1 MALPKALFVLNEGSY
16 SLIYGPKE
24 RAAIDEMVEIY
35 ALPQTAASVKENP
48 SLLADAKVI
57 FSGWG
62 APKMDAEFLAAA
74 PNLKAVF
81 YGAGSVKGMVTD
93 DLWNRGIVVTSS
105 WGANAI
111 PVIEYTLSQIL
122 FSLKHGWQFALTIKR
137 DGKYPRKDP
146 VPGAYGSTV
155 ALISLGMIGRGVC
168 EHLKR
173 FDVNVIAYDPFIDPQ
188 AAAELGVE
196 LVSLD
201 EAFAR
206 ADVVSLHTPWLKE
219 TEKMIKGEHFRAMK
233 EGATFIN
240 TARGAVVDEPAM
252 IEALTARPDL
262 FALLDVTYP
271 EPPAPGSPL
280 YTLPNV
286 IVTPHIAGSMNNE
299 CRRMG
304 QYAVDECRRYLNG
317 EPLQWQ
323 VTRELAAKLA

>member
-1 MALPKALFVLNEGSY
+1 MAKPKALFVLNEGSY

-24 RAAIDEMVEIY
+24 RAAIDEMVDVY
-35 ALPQTAASVKENP
+35 ALPQTVASVKENP
-48 SLLADAKVI
+48 SILSDVEII

-62 APKMDAEFLAAA
+62 APKMDAEFLAQA
-74 PNLKAVF
+74 PNLIAVF
-81 YGAGSVKGMVTD
+81 YGAGSVKGLVTEA
-93 DLWNRGIVVTSS
+93 LWERGVVVTSS

-111 PVIEYTLSQIL
+111 PVVEYTLSQIL
-122 FSLKHGWQFALTIKR
+122 FSLKHGWHFAMTTKR
-137 DGKYPRKDP
+137 DGKYPPKKT

-155 ALISLGMIGRGVC
+155 AIISLGMIGRGVC

-173 FDVNVIAYDPFIDPQ
+173 FDLEVIAYDPFIDAQ
-188 AAAELGVE
+188 TATDLGAELVP
-196 LVSLD
+196 LA

-219 TEKMIKGEHFRAMK
+219 TENMITGEHFRAMK

-252 IEALTARPDL
+252 VEVLAERPDL

-271 EPPAPGSPL
+271 EPPKPESPL

-286 IVTPHIAGSMNNE
+286 VLTPHIAGSMHGE

-304 QYAVDECRRYLNG
+304 QFALDQCRCYLNG
-317 EPLQWQ
+317 EPMQWQ

>member
-1 MALPKALFVLNEGSY
+1 MPKPRALFILNEGSY
-16 SLIYGPKE
+16 SSIYGPKE
-24 RAAIDEMVEIY
+24 RAAIDELVDIY

-48 SLLADAKVI
+48 TLLKDIEII

-62 APKMDAEFLAAA
+62 APRIDAEFLAAA

-81 YGAGSVKGMVTD
+81 YGAGSVKGLITDEFWERGVT
-93 DLWNRGIVVTSS
+93 LTSS

-111 PVIEYTLSQIL
+111 PVIEYTLAQVL
-122 FSLKHGWQFALTIKR
+122 FSLKYGWHYALTIKR
-137 DGKYPRKDP
+137 DGKYPRKQT

-155 ALISLGMIGRGVC
+155 AVISLGMIGRGVC

-173 FDVNVIAYDPFIDPQ
+173 FDVDVIAYDPFADEKT
-188 AAAELGVE
+188 AADLGVT
-196 LVSLD
+196 LVSLAK
-201 EAFAR
+201 AFALG
-206 ADVVSLHTPWLKE
+206 DVVTLHTPWLKE
-219 TEKMIKGEHFRAMK
+219 TENMIQGAHFRAMK

-252 IEALTARPDL
+252 IEALQERPDI

-271 EPPAPGSPL
+271 EPPKPESPL
-280 YTLPNV
+280 YTMPNV
-286 IVTPHIAGSMNNE
+286 ILTPHIAGSMSNE

-304 QYAVDECRRYLNG
+304 QYAIDECRRYLNG

-323 VTRELAAKLA
+323 VTKELAAKLA

>member
-1 MALPKALFVLNEGSY
+1 MARPKALFILNENSY
-16 SLIYGPKE
+16 PMIYGPE
-24 RAAIDEMVEIY
+24 QRAAIDGLVEVC
-35 ALPQTAASVKENP
+35 APPQTAAAVKADP
-48 SLLADAKVI
+48 ALLAEARII

-62 APKMDAEFLAAA
+62 APKMDGEFLAAA
-74 PNLKAVF
+74 GKLEAVF

-93 DLWNRGIVVTSS
+93 ELWERGIVVTSS

-111 PVIEYTLSQIL
+111 PVIEYTLAQIL

-155 ALISLGMIGRGVC
+155 AIISLGMIGRGVC

-173 FDVNVIAYDPFIDPQ
+173 FDVKVIAYDPFADART
-188 AAAELGVE
+188 AAALGVE

-219 TEKMIKGEHFRAMK
+219 TEKMITGAHIRSMQP
-233 EGATFIN
+233 GATFIN

-252 IEALTARPDL
+252 VEALAERPDL

-286 IVTPHIAGSMNNE
+286 ILTPHIAGSMNNE

-304 QYAVDECRRYLNG
+304 QYAVDECRRYLAG

>member
-48 SLLADAKVI
+48 SLLADVKVI

-188 AAAELGVE
+188 AAADLGVE

-252 IEALTARPDL
+252 IEVLAARPDL

-271 EPPAPGSPL
+271 EPPAPDSPL

-286 IVTPHIAGSMNNE
+286 ILTPHIAGSMNNE

>member
-1 MALPKALFVLNEGSY
+1 MAKPKALFVLNEGSY

-24 RAAIDEMVEIY
+24 RAAIDEMVDVY
-35 ALPQTAASVKENP
+35 ALPQTVASVQENP
-48 SLLADAKVI
+48 SILSDVEII

-62 APKMDAEFLAAA
+62 APKMNAEFLAQA

-81 YGAGSVKGMVTD
+81 YGAGSVKGMVTEA
-93 DLWNRGIVVTSS
+93 LWERGVVVTSS
-105 WGANAI
+105 WGANAV
-111 PVIEYTLSQIL
+111 PVVEYTLSQIL
-122 FSLKHGWQFALTIKR
+122 FSLKHGWHFAMTTKR
-137 DGKYPRKDP
+137 DGKYPPKKT

-155 ALISLGMIGRGVC
+155 AIISLGMIGRGVC

-173 FDVNVIAYDPFIDPQ
+173 FDLEVIAYDPFIDAQ
-188 AAAELGVE
+188 TATDLGVE
-196 LVSLD
+196 LVSLAD
-201 EAFAR
+201 AFAR

-219 TEKMIKGEHFRAMK
+219 TENMITGEHFQAMK

-252 IEALTARPDL
+252 VKVLAERPDL

-271 EPPAPGSPL
+271 EPPKPESPL

-286 IVTPHIAGSMNNE
+286 VLTPHIAGSMHGE

-304 QYAVDECRRYLNG
+304 QFALDQCRCYLKG
-317 EPLQWQ
+317 EPMQWQ

>member
-1 MALPKALFVLNEGSY
+1 MAKPKALFVLNEGSY

-35 ALPQTAASVKENP
+35 ALPQTAASVKEDP
-48 SLLADAKVI
+48 AILADAEI
-57 FSGWG
+57 LFSGWG

-74 PNLKAVF
+74 PKLKAVF

-93 DLWNRGIVVTSS
+93 ALWERGIVVTSS

-111 PVIEYTLSQIL
+111 PVIEYTLAQIL
-122 FSLKHGWQFALTIKR
+122 FSLKRGWSFALTIKR

-155 ALISLGMIGRGVC
+155 AIISLGMIGRGVC

-173 FDVNVIAYDPFIDPQ
+173 FDVDVIAYDPFIAP
-188 AAAELGVE
+188 ATASELGVE
-196 LVSLD
+196 LVSLED
-201 EAFAR
+201 AFAR

-219 TEKMIKGEHFRAMK
+219 TENMIRGEHFRAMK
-233 EGATFIN
+233 QGATFLN

-252 IEALTARPDL
+252 IEALTERPDL
-262 FALLDVTYP
+262 FAVLDVTYP
-271 EPPAPGSPL
+271 EPPRPESPL

-286 IVTPHIAGSMNNE
+286 ILTPHIAGSMNNE

-304 QYAVDECRRYLNG
+304 QYAVDQCRCYLDG
-317 EPLQWQ
+317 QPMQWQ

>member
-1 MALPKALFVLNEGSY
+1 MAQPKALFILNEGSY
-16 SLIYGPKE
+16 SQIYGPKE
-24 RAAIDEMVEIY
+24 RAAIDELVEIY
-35 ALPQTAASVKENP
+35 ALPQTVASVKENP
-48 SLLADAKVI
+48 SILADAKII

-74 PNLKAVF
+74 RSLEAVF

-93 DLWNRGIVVTSS
+93 ELWERGIIVTSS

-173 FDVNVIAYDPFIDPQ
+173 FDVNVIAYDPFIDAQ
-188 AAAELGVE
+188 AAADLGVE
-196 LVSLD
+196 LVSLED
-201 EAFAR
+201 AFAR

-219 TEKMIKGEHFRAMK
+219 TEKMIKGEHLQAMK

-252 IEALTARPDL
+252 IEVLTARPDL

-271 EPPAPGSPL
+271 EPPPPGSPL

-286 IVTPHIAGSMNNE
+286 ILTPHIAGSMNNE

-304 QYAVDECRRYLNG
+304 QYAVDECRRYLAG